1 MFTILPD
8 FLTEGNNSCHHPYSQ
23 ERLPNT
29 FMLNEY
35 YKFTVGNLRA
45 VAITIPNDD
54 SDSDGEYYSLNQYS
68 AACLVR
74 YHPESLEC

>member
-1 MFTILPD
+1 
-8 FLTEGNNSCHHPYSQ
+8 
-23 ERLPNT
+23 
-29 FMLNEY
+29 MLNEY
-35 YKFTVGNLRA
+35 YNDNLRA

-74 YHPESLEC
+74 FKLLPGIACILRVGSDMRVLNK

>member
-1 MFTILPD
+1 
-8 FLTEGNNSCHHPYSQ
+8 
-23 ERLPNT
+23 
-29 FMLNEY
+29 MLNEY

-74 YHPESLEC
+74 YPPESLECLG